1 MMNKKNLILRLFVLL
16 LCSSAVFAEEADVE
30 NTAVDEMGSVEE
42 TAVTA
47 TATEAKETANQ
58 AEESQAIIEQVKA
71 ASKQGSSDT
80 AKTWIPSAVKFDWI
94 QLTSNEWLKGEI
106 KGMYKNSLEFDS
118 DKLDLLTIDWKDV
131 KILRSHR
138 VNEVNIEGVG
148 ATSGILE
155 VTDASLQIIS
165 DYEDQTYD
173 RSKLISFA
181 PGGKRELDLWA
192 IKAVLSLDLRQGN
205 TDQLDYTARV
215 NIKRRASTTRFL
227 MDYIG
232 NISKTNAGEGSLVE
246 TVNNHRLN
254 ASYDYYKTRYFFY
267 TPVFAEFYRDPFTNI
282 ALKTTLGAGM
292 GYTVIDDGKTE
303 LSFAGGPAFV
313 KTDFISV
320 AEGEDTS
327 ESTPAAVLR
336 TNYDTEL
343 SKTLDFIARY
353 NIQIGNEASGGY
365 THHIIL
371 TLESEI
377 TGSLDIDTS
386 FIWDRTSNPTE
397 AADGTTPVPDDYRIT
412 LGISY
417 TY

>member
-1 MMNKKNLILRLFVLL
+1 MMNKKNIILRLFVLL

-30 NTAVDEMGSVEE
+30 ETAIDEMGSVEE

-47 TATEAKETANQ
+47 TATEAEETAKQ
-58 AEESQAIIEQVKA
+58 AEESQAIIEQVKT

-106 KGMYKNSLEFDS
+106 KGMYKDSLEFDS

-138 VNEVNIEGVG
+138 VNNVNIEGIG

-155 VTDASLQIIS
+155 VTDNSLEIIN

-205 TDQLDYTARV
+205 TDQLDYTARF

-232 NISKTNAGEGSLVE
+232 NLSKTNAGEGSLVE

-254 ASYDYYKTRYFFY
+254 ASYDYYKTRRFFY
-267 TPVFAEFYRDPFTNI
+267 TPVFVEFYRDPFTNI
-282 ALKTTLGAGM
+282 DLRTTLGAGM
-292 GYTVIDDGKTE
+292 GYTVIDDGRTE

-336 TNYDTEL
+336 TNYDIEL
-343 SKTLDFIARY
+343 TKTLDFIARY

-371 TLESEI
+371 TVESEI

-397 AADGTTPVPDDYRIT
+397 AADGTTPVSDDYRIT

>member
-1 MMNKKNLILRLFVLL
+1 
-16 LCSSAVFAEEADVE
+16 
-30 NTAVDEMGSVEE
+30 
-42 TAVTA
+42 
-47 TATEAKETANQ
+47 
-58 AEESQAIIEQVKA
+58 
-71 ASKQGSSDT
+71 
-80 AKTWIPSAVKFDWI
+80 
-94 QLTSNEWLKGEI
+94 
-106 KGMYKNSLEFDS
+106 MYKNSLEFDS

-138 VNEVNIEGVG
+138 VNDVNIEDIG

-155 VTDASLQIIS
+155 VTDASIQIIN

-181 PGGKRELDLWA
+181 PGGKRELDLWT
-192 IKAVLSLDLRQGN
+192 IKTVLSIDLRQGN
-205 TDQLDYTARV
+205 TNQLDYTARA

-232 NISKTNAGEGSLVE
+232 NISKTNGGEGSLVE
-246 TVNNHRLN
+246 TVNNHRLT

-267 TPVFAEFYRDPFTNI
+267 TPVFAELYRDPFTNI
-282 ALKTTLGAGM
+282 ALRTTLGAGL

-303 LSFAGGPAFV
+303 LSFSGGPAFV
-313 KTDFISV
+313 KTEFISV
-320 AEGEDTS
+320 AEGEASS

-336 TNYDTEL
+336 TNYDIEL
-343 SKTLDFIARY
+343 TKTLDFIARY
-353 NIQIGNEASGGY
+353 NIQVGNQASGGY

-386 FIWDRTSNPTE
+386 FVWDRTSSPAE
-397 AADGTTPVPDDYRIT
+397 AADGTTPAADDYRIT
-412 LGISY
+412 LGLSY
-417 TY
+417 SY